1 MRDRERARDYDRL
14 QESSPTTMAEQDTG
28 NDINEDIIFLESNI
42 PKDFEGL
49 DQTFRCQICAS
60 LFDKAVAIKD
70 CGHTFCSVC
79 IRNYWVAVRTGI
91 HRQKKS
97 CPICRT
103 PVDSMDIEKALVMNR
118 SIQEGVKAYKQI
130 LLKHHL
136 SSSCQNEYSPSNR
149 SQRSCRNRKRKS
161 PTTKDYD
168 DFSYGDNTRDTNDD
182 RDESSAILK
191 KMESRNYGRM
201 KKREL
206 QKLCK
211 EQKISASGSEQE
223 LIDRLRNYQNRWNAE
238 VLHSINPKKPSDI
251 AAELKKEEEA
261 QLNEKKM
268 AQRSG
273 ASSSQEYM
281 RKLNASIKSGNQ
293 KITSGN
299 ATFDRK
305 IKANFEAMT
314 VELQARM
321 KRRTRSRRNDE
332 NDGSLDSTNATTV
345 TTKIKDRALV
355 ASSSIE
361 MIDVETSSE
370 VPGESITNSGMD
382 LREAATSLVSSSTS
396 STSTEKKLSSFTLD
410 QSSMCTANHDET
422 IMTGQRSL
430 VDKRIKVKDR
440 RRSPRST
447 LGTIRANWGCG
458 RCTYENKGIDYVCQ
472 MCGHRKDG
480 F

>member
-1 MRDRERARDYDRL
+1 
-14 QESSPTTMAEQDTG
+14 MAERDTG
-28 NDINEDIIFLESNI
+28 NDVNEDIIFLESNI

-49 DQTFRCQICAS
+49 DQTFRCQICAN
-60 LFDKAVAIKD
+60 LLDKAVAIKD

-79 IRNYWVAVRTGI
+79 IRNYWVAVRTGV

-97 CPICRT
+97 CPICRK
-103 PVDSMDIEKALVMNR
+103 PVDVLDIEKALVMNR

-130 LLKHHL
+130 LLKYHL
-136 SSSCQNEYSPSNR
+136 SSSCQVDDSPSHR
-149 SQRSCRNRKRKS
+149 SQRSRRSRKRKS
-161 PTTKDYD
+161 PTTKDCD
-168 DFSYGDNTRDTNDD
+168 DFAYGDNFHDTSDD
-182 RDESSAILK
+182 RDERSPIHK
-191 KMESRNYGRM
+191 KMQSRNYGRM

-211 EQKISASGSEQE
+211 ELKISASGSEQE

-261 QLNEKKM
+261 QLDEKKR

-273 ASSSQEYM
+273 ASNSQECM

-293 KITSGN
+293 NVTSGN

-314 VELQARM
+314 AELQARM
-321 KRRTRSRRNDE
+321 KRRTRSCRNDE
-332 NDGSLDSTNATTV
+332 NCGSLDSTNESTV
-345 TTKIKDRALV
+345 SRDIKDTAQA

-361 MIDVETSSE
+361 IIDVESSSE
-370 VPGESITNSGMD
+370 IPDESITNNKMG
-382 LREAATSLVSSSTS
+382 LREAATSLVTSSNS
-396 STSTEKKLSSFTLD
+396 STSTEQNFSSVDLD
-410 QSSMCTANHDET
+410 RSSMCSAKHDET
-422 IMTGQRSL
+422 ITTDQRSL
-430 VDKRIKVKDR
+430 GDKHLGVKEK

-447 LGTIRANWGCG
+447 LGNFRANWGCG
-458 RCTYENKGIDYVCQ
+458 RCTFENKGIDYVCQ
-472 MCGHRKDG
+472 MCGHRKDK